1 MVKLRA
7 LILGALVL
15 FGCGSGVASSPP
27 GGDAPG
33 DAGNHEDAAGTSDD
47 SDSGSNGGDGGGSDD
62 ASNDDDLAALPPDT
76 GGTHI
81 AVPLGSS
88 AAAYGYYVYLPGGYT
103 STTAEYP
110 VIIFL
115 HGQGQRGDGTS
126 TLDKVLDLGIPK
138 LIKDG
143 NWNPTHPMIVVSPQ
157 YPTNGP
163 GNANNWGGGT
173 SSRIKG
179 FIEHVMA
186 TYRVNPK
193 RIYLTGLSHGGN
205 GVFDYLAQQVDTSNY
220 LAAAAPVA
228 CWGASSVDESRHT
241 PIWVFVGANDTQ
253 NANTSKNFVMS
264 YNAQTPAPTH
274 RAKLTVY
281 PGAGHDVWTRT
292 YSLSGLGTGDS
303 TYDLYD
309 MSLFD
314 WMLQYKRAD

>member
-1 MVKLRA
+1 MTAFR
-7 LILGALVL
+7 ALVL
-15 FGCGSGVASSPP
+15 GSLLVLGCSDGSGSTTDAS
-27 GGDAPG
+27 
-33 DAGNHEDAAGTSDD
+33 AAD
-47 SDSGSNGGDGGGSDD
+47 DGGGNGSDGGSGSGGDDGGNGNDGGGDD
-62 ASNDDDLAALPPDT
+62 ASTGDDLASLPPDT
-76 GGTHI
+76 GGTHM
-81 AVPLGSS
+81 AVPLGTS
-88 AAAYGYYVYLPGGYT
+88 AAAYGYYVYLPGGYS

-110 VIIFL
+110 VLIFL

-126 TLDKVLDLGIPK
+126 TLNKVLDLGIPK

-143 NWNPTHPMIVVSPQ
+143 NWHPTHPMIVVSPQ
-157 YPTNGP
+157 YPTDGP
-163 GNANNWGGGT
+163 GNVNNWGGGT

-205 GVFDYLAQQVDTSNY
+205 GVFDYLAQQVDTNNY

-241 PIWVFVGANDTQ
+241 PIWVFVGANDGQ
-253 NANTSKNFVMS
+253 NATTSKNFVMN
-264 YNAQTPAPTH
+264 YNAQTPAPTY

-292 YSLSGLGTGDS
+292 YGLSGLNTGDPM
-303 TYDLYD
+303 YDVYD
-309 MSLFD
+309 TSLFD